1 VNDLSVGRSV
11 GEMLRLLEAFKSTEK
26 YGVVCP
32 ANWNPGED
40 TITPTMEGKQAYVN
54 RSIQNVLSDEPGYF
68 GTKSGMPSPMAEY
81 PPPMEQ
87 AFKNLSARAS
97 ATASPVPSSMAAS
110 LSNVM
115 DRGLGSPLP
124 SPALFGHK
132 KTLSTA
138 SRQSYFD

>member
-1 VNDLSVGRSV
+1 
-11 GEMLRLLEAFKSTEK
+11 MLRLLEAFKFTEK

-40 TITPTMEGKQAYVN
+40 TITPTMDGKQAYVN
-54 RSIQNVLSDEPGYF
+54 RTLQNLQLSDEPGYF
-68 GTKSGMPSPMAEY
+68 GTKSGMPSPMAEM

-87 AFKNLSARAS
+87 AFKGMSARMS
-97 ATASPVPSSMAAS
+97 AAGSPVLSSMAAS
-110 LSNVM
+110 FSNLK
-115 DRGLGSPLP
+115 DKASITSSPLP